1 MDDLNHTY
9 RLKEESVGPPKRY
22 LGANVENEHMENGKE
37 CWSMRCVYYLQGGIN
52 NVDDILSKYH
62 GACLK

>member
-22 LGANVENEHMENGKE
+22 LGANVENEHMENGKD
-37 CWSMRCVYYLQGGIN
+37 CWSMRCV
-52 NVDDILSKYH
+52 D
-62 GACLK
+62 